1 MMKTWKFLI
10 YLIPATLLL
19 TSCSGKA
26 AEETAG
32 QEVQEAGKN
41 TEAASKEDDA
51 AEKETKEPEILHFV
65 DVYQNPYQVEIN
77 PNVEKLDYKDVSFFH
92 NGDRLSYEDDSN
104 YTYRLGVD
112 VSEHQGYVDWQALK
126 DSGFEFAFIRLGYR
140 GYGQEGRICLDREF
154 HRNIQNAQA
163 AGFDVGVYF
172 FAQAVNEEEALEEA
186 NFVLQ
191 NLEGY
196 TLQLPVVYDPE
207 SILDDEARTDNVSG
221 EQFTKNTE
229 VFCSAVADAGY
240 DPMIYAN
247 MLWEAFELDLEELS
261 EYPLWYADYE
271 PVPAVY
277 ESGADARDHGEYRF
291 EYRDGAERIGDWQKN
306 ASPLFFLFPRI
317 CRSDLP
323 DPLLRLIQDF
333 RNL

>member
-10 YLIPATLLL
+10 CLIPAALLL

-51 AEKETKEPEILHFV
+51 AEKENEEPEPEILHFV

-77 PNVEKLDYKDVSFFH
+77 PNVEKHDYKDEAFVH
-92 NGDRLSYEDDSN
+92 NGERLSYEGDSN

-163 AGFDVGVYF
+163 AGLDVGVYF

-271 PVPAVY
+271 PTPQTPYHFRFWQYTNQGQVP
-277 ESGADARDHGEYRF
+277 GITG
-291 EYRDGAERIGDWQKN
+291 N
-306 ASPLFFLFPRI
+306 T
-317 CRSDLP
+317 DLNIEMMP
-323 DPLLRLIQDF
+323 Q
-333 RNL
+333 